1 MTSSPTTEMLIALA
15 PAIACIVIPLLLH
28 MVLR

>member
-1 MTSSPTTEMLIALA
+1 MSRGPATERLIALA

>member
-1 MTSSPTTEMLIALA
+1 MSRGPSTEMLIALA

-28 MVLR
+28 TLLR